1 MAEFSSSTFARSAGR
16 WLIITGIFELAL
28 AALFFVIGLSLKEDP
43 SARAAMYLTGT
54 ILGTLGIGL
63 VVGGSMARSRA
74 DAADRIDTG
83 GLPGEATVTGLTQT
97 GMSLNDNPQV
107 KLDLSVSLPG
117 MQPYDASRKE
127 FVPLI
132 LLPQV
137 QVGSVLP
144 VHVDRNDPA
153 KVIIDWDAPM
163 PTPADPAM
171 AMTAA
176 AAGANA
182 AGGAAAA
189 PGETL
194 QQVQQ
199 ELAAAGVASAAPF
212 ATAEQ
217 GAYTV
222 DQLRQFL
229 REHGVDATARID
241 MLQDTGKTIGDDH
254 LIVMQVTVMEP
265 GKAPVQTPA
274 SAAMVPKDKVA
285 KLVLGATLPCK
296 VAADNPDALTF
307 LWDQI

>member
-1 MAEFSSSTFARSAGR
+1 V
-16 WLIITGIFELAL
+16 FELAL
-28 AALFFVIGLSLKEDP
+28 AALFFVIGLSLKENP
-43 SARAAMYLTGT
+43 SARAGMYLTGT
-54 ILGTLGIGL
+54 ILGALGIGL

-74 DAADRIDTG
+74 DANDRVDTS
-83 GLPGEATVTGLTQT
+83 GLPGTATVTGLTQT

-144 VHVDRNDPA
+144 VHVDRNDPE

-163 PTPADPAM
+163 PLTAQAEPAM
-171 AMTAA
+171 ATAIPGDPAA
-176 AAGANA
+176 ASEAPATGAS
-182 AGGAAAA
+182 
-189 PGETL
+189 GETL

-199 ELAAAGVASAAPF
+199 ELAASGVSSAAPF
-212 ATAEQ
+212 SFAEQ
-217 GAYTV
+217 GGYTV

-241 MLQDTGKTIGDDH
+241 MLQDTGKMIGNDH

-265 GKAPVQTPA
+265 GKVPVQTPQ

-285 KLVLGATLPCK
+285 KLVLGAMLPCK
-296 VAADNPDALTF
+296 VAPDNPDALTF
-307 LWDQI
+307 LWERI